1 MYYNNSNSYS
11 TLNSKPVAR
20 LQVVCFHLTW
30 QHGKTLKCKTRAPK
44 QQQHS
49 PKIKLSSSHKQNFV
63 ALFTFATHTR
73 THTEADIGF
82 VARQVIRRRVPA
94 TLQAR
99 RTIWLQL
106 CVYLGSS
113 LASLHAWVCVYVCEC
128 VQKNIENH
136 VQKNISTKIFVRKT
150 AFFF

>member
-1 MYYNNSNSYS
+1 MAKLINYKQICITTTTTTTVDRILSQ
-11 TLNSKPVAR
+11 LPGW

-49 PKIKLSSSHKQNFV
+49 PKNKSKLEPQTQNCV
-63 ALFTFATHTR
+63 ALFTFATHTD
-73 THTEADIGF
+73 THAYTHREADSGF

-99 RTIWLQL
+99 RTI
-106 CVYLGSS
+106 
-113 LASLHAWVCVYVCEC
+113 
-128 VQKNIENH
+128 
-136 VQKNISTKIFVRKT
+136 
-150 AFFF
+150 